1 MKVIVFGGSGQ
12 LGRALSHWA
21 PRTVKLHALTR
32 SDADIGDAAQV
43 AAAFDARKPDL
54 VINAAAYTAVDAA
67 ETDPAEAM
75 RINGEAPGHI
85 ARACRLSGARLVH
98 ISTDYVFD
106 GGATRPYRPDDA
118 VHPLSVYGRS
128 KRAGEDAVRQALPEA
143 LLVRSQWLYAA
154 TGRNF
159 VTTMLDLM
167 ARRDAIDVVA
177 DQVGA
182 PTHAASLARAIWAL
196 ADAGAR
202 GVHHFADGGEA
213 SRHEFAVA
221 IEAEAR
227 AGGLI
232 DGAEIAPVTS
242 ADYPA
247 AAPRPRYSVLDCSK
261 TWAITGAPRH
271 WRDELRVALAGRKAM
286 A

>member
-12 LGRALSHWA
+12 LGRALSHCA
-21 PRTVKLHALTR
+21 PGTATLHALTR

-43 AAAFDARKPDL
+43 EAAIAAHKPDL

-67 ETDPAEAM
+67 ETDSAEAM

-85 ARACRLSGARLVH
+85 ARACKASGARLVH
-98 ISTDYVFD
+98 ISTDYIFD
-106 GGATRPYRPDDA
+106 GEATRPYRPGDA
-118 VHPLSVYGRS
+118 VNPLSAYGRS

-167 ARRDAIDVVA
+167 TRRDSIDVVA
-177 DQVGA
+177 DQIGT

-196 ADAGAR
+196 VEAGAR
-202 GVHHFADGGEA
+202 GVHHFTDGGEA
-213 SRHEFAVA
+213 SWYDFAVA
-221 IEAEAR
+221 LAAEAR
-227 AGGLI
+227 ASGLI
-232 DGAEIAPVTS
+232 DGVEIAPVTT

-247 AAPRPRYSVLDCSK
+247 AARRPRYSVLDCSE

-271 WRDELRVALAGRKAM
+271 WRDELRVALAARKAM